1 MVDVTTKIFSLLRLL
16 FIPFYIGGILFSE
29 EMNLE
34 MAIDYALE
42 KSTAIKL
49 ANEEK
54 KIAHEQSV
62 EARSAALPKFSGI
75 VSVSR
80 NFMIA
85 EQVVKF
91 DDQPPVSIKFGQD
104 NQAVYGLSATQTI
117 FESRVFSA
125 IRASKVYDQI
135 TDLAFK
141 VSTLSVEEQTITAFY
156 SVLVAVKVMEVMKSS
171 LDRAKSNL
179 EKTLL
184 IYSMGKISEL
194 DKIRSETNVAH
205 LESDLIT
212 AEQNSEISLEYFKR
226 IIGYPLS
233 DKLSLVGELSIGKNF
248 SFNYDTLKTVM
259 LTSQPAINQTGE
271 TILLMKENISAVR
284 SEFIPSLYLTGS
296 YQSLKT
302 YDDGQYSDQEF
313 RNSQSVSL
321 NLNIPIFSGF
331 GSSARLG
338 KAKAEYRKSQY
349 RHYDLAENMKLELKK
364 VLLNLESLDKKMISG
379 EKQLELAQKGRK
391 TAEALLESGRI
402 SQLDME
408 DAELA
413 QLQAELGLLQYKFEY
428 QTSMAALQR
437 IIGRKDL
444 TNAIN
449 N

>member
-1 MVDVTTKIFSLLRLL
+1 
-16 FIPFYIGGILFSE
+16 
-29 EMNLE
+29 
-34 MAIDYALE
+34 
-42 KSTAIKL
+42 
-49 ANEEK
+49 
-54 KIAHEQSV
+54 
-62 EARSAALPKFSGI
+62 
-75 VSVSR
+75 
-80 NFMIA
+80 
-85 EQVVKF
+85 
-91 DDQPPVSIKFGQD
+91 
-104 NQAVYGLSATQTI
+104 
-117 FESRVFSA
+117 
-125 IRASKVYDQI
+125 
-135 TDLAFK
+135 
-141 VSTLSVEEQTITAFY
+141 
-156 SVLVAVKVMEVMKSS
+156 
-171 LDRAKSNL
+171 
-179 EKTLL
+179 
-184 IYSMGKISEL
+184 
-194 DKIRSETNVAH
+194 
-205 LESDLIT
+205 
-212 AEQNSEISLEYFKR
+212 
-226 IIGYPLS
+226 
-233 DKLSLVGELSIGKNF
+233 
-248 SFNYDTLKTVM
+248 
-259 LTSQPAINQTGE
+259 
-271 TILLMKENISAVR
+271 NISAVR